1 MSKITYEN
9 KEQLNTNENIPA
21 KNKCMA
27 SDLNEIKSIVNE
39 NDTNALYKKNV
50 KTTKTDSDNDT
61 YSCNYVNS
69 ALEEHY
75 STEETFT
82 GKYWIDGKK
91 IYRKVISVSNMEI
104 SSAASISTGI
114 TNLNELISLNGIYTN
129 ISAGTKT
136 PYPMTQNTGTIL
148 NCVYYQGNIGF
159 VGNETYSIGPDRIHT
174 FILEYTKTTE

>member
-1 MSKITYEN
+1 MGLIKFKDLPNTDTPINAEN
-9 KEQLNTNENIPA
+9 LNYNFNELNKDNI
-21 KNKCMA
+21 
-27 SDLNEIKSIVNE
+27 
-39 NDTNALYKKNV
+39 
-50 KTTKTDSDNDT
+50 
-61 YSCNYVNS
+61 
-69 ALEEHY
+69 Y

-91 IYRKVISVSNMEI
+91 IYRKVVSVSNKEI

-129 ISAGTKT
+129 ISGGTKT
-136 PYPMTQNTGTIL
+136 PYPLTQNTGTIL

-159 VGNETYSIGPDRIHT
+159 VGNETYSASPDRIHT

>member
-61 YSCNYVNS
+61 YSCNYINS

-75 STEETFT
+75 STEEQVIGEYL
-82 GKYWIDGKK
+82 GKPL
-91 IYRKVISVSNMEI
+91 YRKIIKEVRLGSTKDVWNTISVIPNIDNSNIANLSFMVYKNNYEHYINLFKTVDFMVTNDHKLQAKHYDDYYSNCDI
-104 SSAASISTGI
+104 SI
-114 TNLNELISLNGIYTN
+114 
-129 ISAGTKT
+129 
-136 PYPMTQNTGTIL
+136 
-148 NCVYYQGNIGF
+148 V
-159 VGNETYSIGPDRIHT
+159 
-174 FILEYTKTTE
+174 LEYTKTTD

>member
-1 MSKITYEN
+1 MNYNFNELN
-9 KEQLNTNENIPA
+9 KDNI
-21 KNKCMA
+21 
-27 SDLNEIKSIVNE
+27 
-39 NDTNALYKKNV
+39 
-50 KTTKTDSDNDT
+50 
-61 YSCNYVNS
+61 
-69 ALEEHY
+69 Y

-91 IYRKVISVSNMEI
+91 IYRKVVSVSNKEI

-129 ISAGTKT
+129 ISGGTKT
-136 PYPMTQNTGTIL
+136 PYPLTQNTGTIL

-159 VGNETYSIGPDRIHT
+159 VGNETYSASPDRIHT